1 MSKVFVSW
9 LESDAL
15 PAPVPMCWPEE
26 SARLPLPE
34 AVLVILFRA
43 ASCDHSSGAA
53 ESELLQALTRRW
65 SVRRVLRDKN
75 ITALD
80 YAALAHVNGETA
92 IHDAC
97 AVIPPA
103 LRGAVFANAVDIC
116 LSDGALKREEALF
129 LDELANE
136 LGLASEE
143 AKRIGEV
150 IALKNIC

>member
-1 MSKVFVSW
+1 MSKMFVSW
-9 LESDAL
+9 LEGDAM
-15 PAPVPMCWPEE
+15 PTPTPMCWPEE

-43 ASCDHSSGAA
+43 ASCDHSAGPA

-65 SVRRVLRDKN
+65 SVRRVLREKN

-80 YAALAHVNGETA
+80 YAALAHVSSETA
-92 IHDAC
+92 IRDAC

-116 LSDGALKREEALF
+116 LSDGALKREEAVF
-129 LDELANE
+129 LDELADE
-136 LGLASEE
+136 LGLAGEE